1 MTRAHSATLDRF
13 MQYPSMEPQPCCSL
27 PWCGRS
33 FAGPLKRYHVTD
45 HLTGEKR
52 TVEYPAGIDAHHVM
66 EEKVGPVVYLCHECH
81 MKHESSEPLSFDYY
95 DSQWHV
101 AREDGL
107 YAPLF
112 VHNPY
117 ADSIPVET
125 EEVLDTL
132 AQSIRELKFSADQ
145 MDYFLSR
152 ELAEAEKKLKGDRK
166 QLAEWCIENLDI
178 SPRSVDSYL
187 SKRISYASL
196 PESCSTLG
204 ITNGYK
210 VWQLS
215 QKYPLD
221 EVLADYTSMSRS
233 QFNEQYGLTKHRTKC
248 ECPVC
253 GATHSAKEE

>member
-1 MTRAHSATLDRF
+1 MDR
-13 MQYPSMEPQPCCSL
+13 QPFCSL
-27 PWCGRS
+27 PWCGKTGKIDGHHIIPRS
-33 FAGPLKRYHVTD
+33 QGGSDDESNIAY
-45 HLTGEKR
+45 
-52 TVEYPAGIDAHHVM
+52 I
-66 EEKVGPVVYLCHECH
+66 CHECH
-81 MKHESSEPLSFDYY
+81 MMHHGEGAMRLTFDGDSVSRADGKHGTLVIY
-95 DSQWHV
+95 DEQ
-101 AREDGL
+101 R
-107 YAPLF
+107 
-112 VHNPY
+112 
-117 ADSIPVET
+117 DSIPVET

-233 QFNEQYGLTKHRTKC
+233 HFNEQYGLIKHRERCT
-248 ECPVC
+248 CPSC
-253 GATHSAKEE
+253 GAAHTLNTGA

>member
-1 MTRAHSATLDRF
+1 MDAYQEALMSA
-13 MQYPSMEPQPCCSL
+13 PSVPRQPYC
-27 PWCGRS
+27 PVCGR
-33 FAGPLKRYHVTD
+33 ATA
-45 HLTGEKR
+45 LTE
-52 TVEYPAGIDAHHVM
+52 HHVVPRSQGGH
-66 EEKVGPVVYLCHECH
+66 KGPTIYLCGDGTTGCH
-81 MKHESSEPLSFDYY
+81 GLAEDNRLHFHYDDTPFDESWEWYLCDEPTRYEDVVESVLAWKPLSLY
-95 DSQWHV
+95 DEQ
-101 AREDGL
+101 R
-107 YAPLF
+107 
-112 VHNPY
+112 
-117 ADSIPVET
+117 DSIPVET

-196 PESCSTLG
+196 PDSCSTLG

-248 ECPVC
+248 ECPLC